1 MNTEQLWQMVL
12 GELEL
17 GLSKANFTTWFKNTF
32 INSWEENIISI
43 ATPNAFTKAWLENKY
58 SDQITKQLRSI
69 TAVPTVKAVFIVEQT
84 KTPTLKNV
92 DAVSAKNPS
101 AAATIKEE
109 NIGTAET
116 KNGLNPKYVF
126 ENFIVGKGNE
136 LASAA
141 AKAVTEN
148 PGQTYN
154 PLFVY
159 GGVGLGKTHLIQ
171 AVGNTILAR
180 NPKARVVYLNSEKFT
195 NDYVQSIKNNTI
207 EQFKKFY
214 RTIDVLLIDD
224 IQFMSGKEQTQEEFF
239 HTFNALYQNNKQII
253 LSSDKPP
260 KAISDIEQ
268 RLVSRFE
275 WGMIADISAP
285 DFETRVAIL
294 QIKAAERGFNLAEEI
309 VQYIANVVQSNIR
322 ELEGALNR
330 LIAHHQ
336 LNQQPLSLD
345 LVKQVLQAI
354 TTPSKGSL
362 TPKRVIQ
369 IVCNYFDVAIPDLVG
384 ACRRRELVIPRQI
397 AMYLMREDLQNSYPT
412 IGQEMG
418 GRDHTTAIHSYNK
431 VVEELKAN
439 ERLYNDLV
447 LIRQRLTQ
455 G

>member
-1 MNTEQLWQMVL
+1 
-12 GELEL
+12 
-17 GLSKANFTTWFKNTF
+17 
-32 INSWEENIISI
+32 
-43 ATPNAFTKAWLENKY
+43 
-58 SDQITKQLRSI
+58 
-69 TAVPTVKAVFIVEQT
+69 
-84 KTPTLKNV
+84 
-92 DAVSAKNPS
+92 
-101 AAATIKEE
+101 
-109 NIGTAET
+109 
-116 KNGLNPKYVF
+116 LNPKYIF

-141 AKAVTEN
+141 ARAVADT

-171 AVGNTILAR
+171 AVGNYIMAK
-180 NPKARVVYLNSEKFT
+180 NPKARIAYLNSEKFT

-214 RTIDVLLIDD
+214 RTVDVLLIDD

-239 HTFNALYQNNKQII
+239 HTFNTLYQANKQII

-260 KAISDIEQ
+260 KAIADIEQ

-285 DFETRVAIL
+285 DFETRIAIL
-294 QIKAAERGFNLAEEI
+294 QIKAAEKGLILVEEVI
-309 VQYIANVVQSNIR
+309 QYIANIIQSNIR

-336 LNQQPLSLD
+336 LNQQPLTID
-345 LVKQVLQAI
+345 LVKQVLQVI
-354 TTPSKGSL
+354 STPTKGSL

-369 IVCNYFDVAIPDLVG
+369 IVCNYFDVAMPDLVG
-384 ACRRRELVIPRQI
+384 SCRRRELVIPRQI
-397 AMYLMREDLQNSYPT
+397 AMYLMREDLQSSYPT

-431 VVEELKAN
+431 VAEELKAN
-439 ERLYNDLV
+439 ERLYNDLI